1 MGERFL
7 RQMSMLLL
15 DTNALVALSDPAHP
29 LFLRIEQALAQGD
42 TAATN
47 AIAWHEF
54 ARGPLL
60 PEDLRRALLIL
71 ERRVLALDRE
81 DAEVAAMLFNRTGR
95 RRSSTPDCLI
105 AATALRR
112 EWRVVTANE
121 EDYRSFV
128 PYGLKMLA

>member
-1 MGERFL
+1 
-7 RQMSMLLL
+7 
-15 DTNALVALSDPAHP
+15 
-29 LFLRIEQALAQGD
+29 
-42 TAATN
+42 
-47 AIAWHEF
+47 
-54 ARGPLL
+54 
-60 PEDLRRALLIL
+60 
-71 ERRVLALDRE
+71 
-81 DAEVAAMLFNRTGR
+81 MLFNRTGR